1 MPVPSLL
8 VLALAALV
16 SLSQTASA
24 PRWDPPMTCASCAE
38 WNVAREPF
46 RVFGN
51 TYYVGTAGLSALLIT
66 SDQGHVLLDGGL
78 SQSAALI
85 DANIRKLGFRTEDVK
100 IITIS
105 HEHYDHVG
113 GIAALQR
120 ISGATVVGSAAAARA
135 MAQGLPNADDPQI
148 AFGPGVNAF
157 PAVKNVKVV
166 AEGEVVRVG
175 PIAIT
180 AHLTPGH
187 TPGAATWNW
196 QSCEGSRCLGVVY
209 IDSLNPIS
217 APGFAFTADPAR
229 VPAFRA
235 GLATVAALP
244 CDIAISVHPGM
255 VDLDGK
261 LKRRTEQPATNPFI
275 DAQACR
281 AYADSVTKRLDT
293 RIAEET
299 KK

>member
-1 MPVPSLL
+1 MPASLV

-16 SLSQTASA
+16 TFAQASSTLR
-24 PRWDPPMTCASCAE
+24 PDPPMTCSSCEA
-38 WNVAREPF
+38 WNVPLEPF
-46 RVFGN
+46 RIFGN

-66 SDQGHVLLDGGL
+66 SDEGHVLLDGGL

-85 DANIRKLGFRTEDVK
+85 DANVRKLGFRTEDVK
-100 IITIS
+100 VITIS

-120 ISGATVVGSAAAARA
+120 ASGATVAGSAPAARA
-135 MAQGLPNADDPQI
+135 MAQGYPTAEDPQI
-148 AFGPGVNAF
+148 GFGREANAF
-157 PAVKNVKVV
+157 PIVKDVRVV
-166 AEGEVVRVG
+166 MDGEVLRVG
-175 PIAIT
+175 PIAVT

-187 TPGAATWNW
+187 TPGATTWSW

-217 APGFAFTADPAR
+217 APGFLFTADPAR
-229 VPAFRA
+229 VPAFRK
-235 GLATVAALP
+235 GLATLASLP
-244 CDIAISVHPGM
+244 CDIAISVHPGF

-261 LKRRTEQPATNPFI
+261 LKRRADQPGVNPFI

-281 AYADSVTKRLDT
+281 AYAASVTSRLDA
-293 RIAEET
+293 RLAEEA
-299 KK
+299 K